1 MAKKKISKAE
11 KSRSRVAIPEKIK
24 CLLWAKAGGRCEYEG
39 CNKILYRDLLTQTE
53 GNIAYIAHIVADSP
67 DGPRGNDT
75 LSRELETNIDNLMLL
90 CDSHHRLIDKEQ
102 VAEHPVERLQK
113 MKAIHEQRIERQT
126 SLSEEK
132 RSLIVTYG
140 ANIARFSPSL
150 NYNLL
155 KNAIAPTHY
164 PSEEFTV
171 DLGLKSEY
179 DEKDKLYW
187 QTEADTLERNVRTKI
202 SDRIKSRDEKVSHIS
217 LFALAPMPLLVKLGT
232 LLPDMYNIEVYQK
245 IREPNSWNW
254 QEPQTGVIDN
264 PFILNTPSQHAGK
277 AVLVIA
283 LSAPITERIKKF
295 YDNEEIC
302 MWEITMESP
311 QLDFLKYR
319 KQLEYFRDMV
329 RDVFKDIKQNY
340 PNHELHVHMA
350 MPNSCAIEFGRA
362 WMHKVDADLVLYDTY
377 NDKENETITIK
388 HSLL

>member
-1 MAKKKISKAE
+1 MTKKKNSKTE
-11 KSRSRVAIPEKIK
+11 ESESRIAIPEKTK
-24 CLLWAKAGGRCEYEG
+24 CLLWAQAGGRCEYEG
-39 CNKILYRDLLTQTE
+39 CNKILYRDLLTQTPE
-53 GNIAYIAHIVADSP
+53 NNAYIAHIIAASP
-67 DGPRGNDT
+67 NGPRGDKV
-75 LSRELETNIDNLMLL
+75 LSKQLAKDISNIMLM
-90 CDSHHRLIDKEQ
+90 CATHHRLIDKEQ
-102 VAEHPVERLQK
+102 VDEHPVERLRQ
-113 MKAIHEQRIERQT
+113 MKAKHEQRIERQT

-150 NYNLL
+150 NYILL

-164 PSEEFTV
+164 PSEERAI

-179 DEKDKLYW
+179 DEKDTLYW
-187 QTEADTLERNVRTKI
+187 QTEADTLERNVRFKI

-245 IREPNSWNW
+245 IREPNSWLW
-254 QEPQTGVIDN
+254 QEPLRGIVDN
-264 PFILNTPSQHAGK
+264 PFILNTPSKHTGK

-295 YDNEEIC
+295 YNNEEIC
-302 MWEITMESP
+302 MWEITMDSP

-350 MPNSCAIEFGRA
+350 VPNSCAIEFGRV
-362 WMHKVDADLVLYDTY
+362 WMHKVDADLVLYDTF
-377 NDKENETITIK
+377 NDKENEAITIK
-388 HSLL
+388 HS

>member
-1 MAKKKISKAE
+1 MNNRKKISE
-11 KSRSRVAIPEKIK
+11 KTKI
-24 CLLWAKAGGRCEYEG
+24 LLWAKAGGRCEYEG
-39 CNKILYRDLLTQTE
+39 CNKVLYRDLLTQTD
-53 GNIAYIAHIVADSP
+53 GNNAYIAHIVADSP

-75 LSRELETNIDNLMLL
+75 LSKELETDLNNLMLL

-113 MKAIHEQRIERQT
+113 MKAKHEQRIERQT

-150 NYNLL
+150 NYNLI
-155 KNAIAPTHY
+155 KTTIAPTHY
-164 PSEEFTV
+164 PSEDRAI

-179 DEKDKLYW
+179 DEIDKLYW
-187 QTEADTLERNVRTKI
+187 QTEADTLERNVRTQLY
-202 SDRIKSRDEKVSHIS
+202 DRIKSGDEKVSHIS
-217 LFALAPMPLLVKLGT
+217 LFALAPMPLLIKLGT

-245 IREPNSWNW
+245 HREPNSWNW

-264 PFILNTPSQHAGK
+264 PFILNTPTQHAGK

-302 MWEITMESP
+302 MWEISIDSP

-319 KQLEYFRDMV
+319 KQLEYFRDKV

-362 WMHKVDADLVLYDTY
+362 WMHKVDADLVLYDTF
-377 NDKENETITIK
+377 NDKENEAITIK
-388 HSLL
+388 HS

>member
-1 MAKKKISKAE
+1 MNNRKKISE
-11 KSRSRVAIPEKIK
+11 KTKI
-24 CLLWAKAGGRCEYEG
+24 LLWAKAGGRCEYEG
-39 CNKILYRDLLTQTE
+39 CNKVLYRDLLTQTD
-53 GNIAYIAHIVADSP
+53 GNNAYIAHIVADSP

-75 LSRELETNIDNLMLL
+75 LSKELETELNNLMLL

-113 MKAIHEQRIERQT
+113 MKAKHEQRIERQT

-164 PSEEFTV
+164 PSEERAI

-179 DEKDKLYW
+179 DEKDTLYW
-187 QTEADTLERNVRTKI
+187 QTEADTLERNVRFKI

-245 IREPNSWNW
+245 IREPNSWLW
-254 QEPQTGVIDN
+254 QEPLRGIVDN
-264 PFILNTPSQHAGK
+264 PFILNTPSKHTGK

-295 YDNEEIC
+295 YNNEEIC
-302 MWEITMESP
+302 MWEITMDSP

-350 MPNSCAIEFGRA
+350 VPNSCAIEFGRV
-362 WMHKVDADLVLYDTY
+362 WMHKVDADLVLYDTF
-377 NDKENETITIK
+377 NDKENEAITIK
-388 HSLL
+388 HS

>member
-1 MAKKKISKAE
+1 MTKKKNSKTE
-11 KSRSRVAIPEKIK
+11 ESESRIAIPEKTK
-24 CLLWAKAGGRCEYEG
+24 CLLWAQAGGRCEYEG
-39 CNKILYRDLLTQTE
+39 CNKILYRDLLTQTPE
-53 GNIAYIAHIVADSP
+53 NNAYIAHIIAESP
-67 DGPRGNDT
+67 NGPRGDKVLSKQLAKDISNIMLMCDT
-75 LSRELETNIDNLMLL
+75 
-90 CDSHHRLIDKEQ
+90 HHRLIDKEQ
-102 VAEHPVERLQK
+102 VDEHPVERLRQ
-113 MKAIHEQRIERQT
+113 MKAKHEQRIERQT

-164 PSEEFTV
+164 PSEERAI

-179 DEKDKLYW
+179 DEKDTLYW
-187 QTEADTLERNVRTKI
+187 QTEADTLERNVRFKI

-245 IREPNSWNW
+245 IREPNSWLW
-254 QEPQTGVIDN
+254 QEPLRGIVDN
-264 PFILNTPSQHAGK
+264 PFILNTPSKHTGK

-295 YDNEEIC
+295 YNNEEIC
-302 MWEITMESP
+302 MWEITMDSP

-350 MPNSCAIEFGRA
+350 VPNSCAIEFGRV
-362 WMHKVDADLVLYDTY
+362 WMHKVDADLVLYDTF
-377 NDKENETITIK
+377 NDKENEAITIK
-388 HSLL
+388 HS